1 MLGRVNDDDPLA
13 IGQFA
18 RLVRLSVKQLRHY
31 ADLGLLPPARVDPD
45 TGYRYY
51 RADQARDALS
61 IGLLR
66 SLDVPLAAI
75 KDVLSGQDPASAL
88 SDVRD
93 RLDDELARRRRS
105 LAALER
111 ILARGLPTAEVTL
124 RREEPQRA
132 AVVRDVAD
140 SPQDIGRVTSA
151 CVGRLLALLA
161 AGEQGAQGA
170 QGEGLR
176 LIGLFPVDLGEY
188 IPITIAAALP
198 EGRPA
203 PPGATADLLPGGT
216 FACATHTGP
225 YDQIDL
231 TAHAL
236 LAWCVERGHAPT
248 GPIRE
253 VYLNDPATTAPDHLV
268 TQLLIPLE
276 ETS

>member
-1 MLGRVNDDDPLA
+1 MLGRVNDNDPLS

-51 RADQARDALS
+51 RADQARDAMS

-75 KDVLSGQDPASAL
+75 KDLLSGQDPARAL
-88 SDVRD
+88 GDVRD

-124 RREEPQRA
+124 RREEPRRA

-151 CVGRLLALLA
+151 CVRRLLELS
-161 AGEQGAQGA
+161 GPP
-170 QGEGLR
+170 GEGVR
-176 LIGLFPVDLGEY
+176 LIGLFPADLGEY
-188 IPITIAAALP
+188 VPITIAATLP
-198 EGRPA
+198 EDRPA
-203 PPGATADLLPGGT
+203 PPGTTLDLLPGGT
-216 FACATHTGP
+216 FACALHTGP
-225 YDQIDL
+225 YDQISL

-236 LAWCVERGHAPT
+236 LAWCVERGHRTT

-253 VYLNDPATTAPDHLV
+253 LYLTDPASTAPEHLL
-268 TQLLIPLE
+268 TELLIPLE
-276 ETS
+276 ETP